1 MNSFSEIDIK
11 ELKLKEDRLITETEA
26 LRFKI
31 IAELNLIEKNIAQIR
46 EIQLELI
53 RRANATTTPEA

>member
-1 MNSFSEIDIK
+1 MTNFSEIDIK
-11 ELKLKEDRLITETEA
+11 ELKAKENRLITETEA

-53 RRANATTTPEA
+53 SRENATTKT